1 VKQTSNT
8 SLSTAQKTALTD
20 TKMLRANDRA
30 KRTNNNGEQPAVQ
43 NTTSKDIQAQLADDR
58 AKRTSSIEQLA
69 VQNQNAEPT
78 AQQADERAGKTNS
91 SPRSMT
97 QNTESKDT
105 QLQNTPPATKP
116 RQTERSEAPANSK
129 PVVAAPTVAN
139 ASERSG
145 RGVDIEKEAEQS
157 TTPKP
162 STVDSGL
169 STDRTKPTVN
179 SSTSAPITT
188 SDSVAVDRRLS
199 TLDSL
204 SHNDA
209 PSKEPV
215 TDKEENDKPPI
226 RSRWNA
232 ALVVA
237 PDFSSTGF
245 GGEMSAPGQAFG
257 GMIGYRISRKFTV
270 VGGVIRSSK
279 KYTGYGKDYEPPDG
293 YWQKRT
299 NGVVPDAIKGSCTII
314 EVPIAVQLD
323 VWQNTRARLYVSGGV
338 SSYFMRHEKYDYS
351 FNEPN
356 EGADRSWGSDIPTSY
371 AFKVGHLS
379 AAYEMMLTKNLGV
392 SVEPYIKIPFQGIG
406 WANLSLYTA
415 GAYVNVRYFL
425 LRKNVE

>member
-1 VKQTSNT
+1 MGA
-8 SLSTAQKTALTD
+8 STTL
-20 TKMLRANDRA
+20 
-30 KRTNNNGEQPAVQ
+30 
-43 NTTSKDIQAQLADDR
+43 
-58 AKRTSSIEQLA
+58 
-69 VQNQNAEPT
+69 
-78 AQQADERAGKTNS
+78 
-91 SPRSMT
+91 
-97 QNTESKDT
+97 
-105 QLQNTPPATKP
+105 PATV
-116 RQTERSEAPANSK
+116 SSK
-129 PVVAAPTVAN
+129 EESQSA
-139 ASERSG
+139 
-145 RGVDIEKEAEQS
+145 VDS
-157 TTPKP
+157 
-162 STVDSGL
+162 STVDRGL
-169 STDRTKPTVN
+169 WTVD
-179 SSTSAPITT
+179 STSHN
-188 SDSVAVDRRLS
+188 
-199 TLDSL
+199 DSL
-204 SHNDA
+204 SQ
-209 PSKEPV
+209 EPV
-215 TDKEENDKPPI
+215 TNKEKNDKPPI

-245 GGEMSAPGQAFG
+245 GTEMSAPGQAFG
-257 GMIGYRISRKFTV
+257 GMLGYRISRKFTV

-299 NGVVPDAIKGSCTII
+299 NGVVPDEIKGSCTII
-314 EVPIAVQLD
+314 EIPIAVQFDL
-323 VWQNTRARLYVSGGV
+323 WQSTRARLYVSGGV